1 MHFGNKMHMQK
12 PRKENT
18 KINIAYL
25 LNYTAI
31 IENILY
37 KYHAKVFLI
46 HRSEDIDK

>member
-18 KINIAYL
+18 KTNIAYL

-31 IENILY
+31 IENISY
-37 KYHAKVFLI
+37 KYHAKVFLM
-46 HRSEDIDK
+46 HWRQDIDK